1 MNAITTIETNAVA
14 TAPRNL
20 PVDLS
25 PKTFEQ
31 AIAFSQYLADS
42 ELVPKDY
49 RNKPANCLIAVQWG
63 AEIGLKPLQAIQNIA
78 VINGRPAIWGDAV
91 IAVVRGSSACEY
103 VIETQTATEATC
115 RVKRRGEPEQVRTFS
130 MDDAKRAGLIGK
142 QGPWSQYP
150 RRMMQMRARAF
161 ALRDVFPDVLRG
173 LPVAEEAMD
182 IPADAP
188 THAHHATD
196 GHNVS
201 NGGGKRNVLLE
212 TATQAAQQG
221 IASYQRFWAGSSK
234 EARHSLRTEHERL
247 KAMAAQADM
256 ERTVNAPETAIDAQT
271 VVVDTEAPPAAQG
284 RPKRSFEDVLESLC
298 QAKTLE
304 ALYAAAAHI
313 DDVNDADSVATL
325 NAKYDERLEELK
337 KDEYA
342 TA

>member
-42 ELVPKDY
+42 DLVPKDF

-63 AEIGLKPLQAIQNIA
+63 SEIGLKPLQAIQNIA

-150 RRMMQMRARAF
+150 KRMMQMRARAF

-173 LPVAEEAMD
+173 LPVAEEVMD
-182 IPADAP
+182 IPADTA
-188 THAHHATD
+188 THAHHAPVDVQPEST
-196 GHNVS
+196 GPS
-201 NGGGKRNVLLE
+201 RALLE
-212 TATQAAQQG
+212 HATQAARQG
-221 IASYQRFWAGSSK
+221 IAAYQRFWSGASK
-234 EARHSLRTEHERL
+234 EDRHHLRQEHERL
-247 KAMAAQADM
+247 KAMAAQADR
-256 ERTVNAPETAIDAQT
+256 ERTVNAPEQAIDAQT
-271 VVVDTEAPPAAQG
+271 VVVDTDAPPSAQG
-284 RPKRSFEDVLESLC
+284 RPKRQFEDVLESLC
-298 QAKTLE
+298 QAQTLE
-304 ALYAAAAHI
+304 QLYAAAAHI
-313 DDVNDADSVATL
+313 DGLSDANDVAML
-325 NAKYDERLEELK
+325 NAKYEELQEK
-337 KDEYA
+337 LKGAEYA